1 MENLLKYVPL
11 ATLILVGIVLPWLY
25 RLRDRDLQERRERQ
39 QSMDKKF
46 DALNDCIQK
55 HIDEDRINFREVH
68 QRLDQHLA
76 MHSRGLER
84 RGSNDS

>member
-1 MENLLKYVPL
+1 MDQLLKYAPL
-11 ATLILVGIVLPWLY
+11 FSLLLPVMIGWLY

-84 RGSNDS
+84 RGGNDG